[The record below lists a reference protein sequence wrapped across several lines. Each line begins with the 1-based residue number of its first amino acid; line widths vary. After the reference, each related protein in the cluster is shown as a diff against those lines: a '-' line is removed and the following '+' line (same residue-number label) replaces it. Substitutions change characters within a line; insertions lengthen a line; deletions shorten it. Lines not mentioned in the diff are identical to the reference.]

1 MMMMSKTVF
10 GIDIGGNSIKCGV
23 FDGDAE
29 LVFKEE
35 IPTRT
40 QDNGK
45 YIIQDIAQYIIQ
57 TLERNSIYISDILG
71 IGIGL
76 PGAIRKDGAVNKC
89 VNLGWGVVYVAE
101 ELSRMLSIPKGC
113 IHVAND
119 ANAAALGEFFKG
131 SGKGYRSIMMLT
143 VGTGIGGGLIIDGH
157 IVNGFHGAAA
167 EIGHLPIV
175 EGLDYAC
182 TCGNTGCL
190 EQVASA
196 AGIARSAG
204 MKNAKEVFDRAMDG
218 DKEMDAIVENAAKY
232 FAKGMACIASVVDP
246 ECFIIGGGV
255 SAAGEYYL
263 EKIRKY
269 YQMFA
274 FHASKD
280 TTIVKALLEND
291 AGIYGAAKLVL
302 GNVNSVHGEV
312 GND

>member
-1 MMMMSKTVF
+1 MSKTIF
-10 GIDIGGNSIKCGV
+10 GIDIGGSTIKCGV
-23 FDGDAE
+23 FDGNAE
-29 LVFKEE
+29 LVLKEE
-35 IPTRT
+35 IATRT

-45 YIIQDIAQYIIQ
+45 YIIQDIAEYINQ
-57 TLERNSIYISDILG
+57 TLEKNSIYISDILG

-76 PGAIRKDGAVNKC
+76 PGAIRRDGAVNKC
-89 VNLGWGVVYVAE
+89 VNLGWGVVHVAD

-119 ANAAALGEFFKG
+119 ANVAALGEFFKG

-190 EQVASA
+190 EQIASA
-196 AGIARSAG
+196 AGIARLAG
-204 MKNAKEVFDRAMDG
+204 TKNAKEAFDRAIAG
-218 DKEMDAIVENAAKY
+218 DKEMDAIIENASQY
-232 FAKGMACIASVVDP
+232 LAKGMACIASVVDP

-269 YQMFA
+269 YQIFA

-302 GNVNSVHGEV
+302 GNLDSVCGEGRNV
-312 GND
+312 